1 MGRAARNDHGKVI
14 MYADTVTGSMQ
25 RAIDETT
32 RRRTLQEKYNKEHGI
47 VPKTIIKEVS
57 DLLEISKD
65 DDAARLLTIASALSA
80 RRICD
85 GFKFGISHTD
95 AEIHDYIVASFR
107 GVYTE
112 TVYAMLFDGAMRP
125 ISYEFINEGT
135 ANYSD
140 VVPMKLLEKASRKGA
155 KAVIIAHNHPLGD
168 PTPSAEDFSSTLV
181 IKSLFDKA
189 GIQLLSHFIVSGNKA
204 GKITPEMLS
213 LRID

>member
-1 MGRAARNDHGKVI
+1 M
-14 MYADTVTGSMQ
+14 
-25 RAIDETT
+25 ETKF
-32 RRRTLQEKYNKEHGI
+32 EKELSGVLSLIKKQKTAGLICEKINTKERLFTAGM
-47 VPKTIIKEVS
+47 
-57 DLLEISKD
+57 DALLEISKD
-65 DDAARLLTIASALSA
+65 EGAARLLTIASALSA
-80 RRICD
+80 RRVCD

-107 GVYTE
+107 GVYVE
-112 TVYAMLFDGAMRP
+112 SVYAMLFDGNMRP
-125 ISYEFINEGT
+125 MSYEFINEGT

-140 VVPMKLLEKASRKGA
+140 VVPMKLLERASRKGA

-189 GIQLLSHFIVSGNKA
+189 GIKLLSHFIISGNKA

>member
-1 MGRAARNDHGKVI
+1 METKFEKELSSVLFLVGKEDAAKRLSEKI
-14 MYADTVTGSMQ
+14 KTKEQLFTASKDT
-25 RAIDETT
+25 
-32 RRRTLQEKYNKEHGI
+32 
-47 VPKTIIKEVS
+47 
-57 DLLEISKD
+57 LLEISKD
-65 DDAARLLTIASALSA
+65 EGAARLLTIASALSA

-107 GVYTE
+107 GVYVE

-181 IKSLFDKA
+181 LKSLFDKA
-189 GIQLLSHFIVSGNKA
+189 GIKLLSHFIISGSKA